1 MIVNLFA
8 KPFFRGDIVVDHY
21 DLREGDDM
29 TVPRMKKI
37 KAGDIR
43 LQTAEW
49 AGKGGPVF
57 CIHGLTSN
65 SRTWDSIAAALSGK
79 YRIIAMD
86 LRGRGM
92 SDKPGAGYSVDIHA
106 RDLDALLDVMKI
118 KKTVIMGH
126 SLGAVIGLYYAAK
139 HPERVKKLILIDGAG
154 KLTKKQ
160 TEMVL
165 KGIMPSL
172 ERLGKVFPSFED
184 YVRPLK
190 QAPFLRPWTS
200 TQEDFYRYEM
210 KRVKDGI
217 ISRVRLDTIHEEL
230 MNLVQGDVCEL
241 YPGVECP
248 VLVLRASMGMLRKD
262 DVLLPKGALKKMIR
276 GLNCMWLVEIP
287 GANHYSIMFDRNRI
301 RDRSII
307 NFLES

>member
-8 KPFFRGDIVVDHY
+8 KPFLRGDIVVDHH
-21 DLREGDDM
+21 DLQEGDDM

-43 LQTAEW
+43 IQTAEW
-49 AGKGGPVF
+49 AGEGGPVL

-92 SDKPGAGYSVDIHA
+92 SDKPESGYSVDIHA
-106 RDLDALLDVMKI
+106 RDLDALLDRMKI
-118 KKTVIMGH
+118 RKTVVMGH

-139 HPERVKKLILIDGAG
+139 HPERVEKLVLIDGAG

-160 TEMVL
+160 TQVVL
-165 KGIMPSL
+165 KGISPSL
-172 ERLGKVFPSFED
+172 ERLGKVFPSFEE

-190 QAPFLRPWTS
+190 QAPFLQPWTS
-200 TQEDFYRYEM
+200 TQDDFYRYEM
-210 KRVKDGI
+210 KKVNGGI

-241 YPGVECP
+241 YPMVECP
-248 VLVLRASMGMLRKD
+248 VLVLRAPMGMLRKD
-262 DVLLPKGALKKMIR
+262 DVLLPRSALKKMIR
-276 GLNCMWLVEIP
+276 GLNSMWLVEIP

-301 RDRSII
+301 RDTAIV
-307 NFLES
+307 NFLDS